1 MASDR
6 NINLLNEM
14 TQENTEAI
22 RRTVD
27 PIMRL
32 NQTNGSLAS
41 VQADNLNEVR
51 YLRNSLLQQTN
62 VANRLKD
69 SITKADKINTKAL
82 GQSITLKNIVDK
94 NSAAVEQSRVGYLR
108 AAEMFVDNFAAGI
121 RQTTGGTLKLSEQL
135 ILTGQN
141 LDSFRN
147 VNNRLLSQSGRN
159 YDAIGDF
166 NDAILETAET
176 YVISTDTLLKGVEKL
191 MKDIDQ
197 FSLFGPDV
205 AEKIAAATAD
215 TTGKL
220 AGLNNEALQSFF
232 KLLKPGLEGRATR
245 ELLGLQRLQEQMAR
259 GDVDGDMIANSIM
272 DVGRQLESIVAGR
285 TPDVGVEL
293 LKARGLNPEDSA
305 AIIGAY
311 RTLQSGDKT
320 SKDLLATQKEQTE
333 TIVNQT
339 ELANKYYQRIAPMTL
354 NAVTSLI
361 APTIMTAQILN
372 GIAAAQEA
380 GASIGSLAGF
390 GSGSPKKGPS
400 KAAGPFG
407 YMRSGLTMPSPQGGF
422 STLPPLLPGAGDKLI
437 VGETQKLG
445 RGFSRNIA
453 GLKGTLK
460 TGFSNVTTAIKGPLG
475 IGAGAAIASMISSQF
490 KNDSVI
496 GKSVEN
502 AGEFLTMAAVGKTLV
517 PGLDKKGSGKALG
530 VGALLSLADP
540 AFDYIQEKGDIQQGT
555 FADSVMDVERRKYQ
569 FAQYGSIGGFLGMA
583 IGGAAGFVYGAIEEI
598 LDVDGDRKLQKE
610 QLDELKKQN
619 KDKEREAT
627 QLQRAKNANSDFAL
641 MALVNKV
648 QESQSA
654 LLNAGNEKT
663 VEALNKLTE
672 AVLKGNQD
680 RKTIDAGRAAKDLT
694 K

>member
-1 MASDR
+1 
-6 NINLLNEM
+6 M
-14 TQENTEAI
+14 TQENTDAL

-32 NQTNGSLAS
+32 NQSAGNLAA
-41 VQADNLNEVR
+41 VQSDNLNEVR
-51 YLRNSLLQQTN
+51 YLRNTLLQQNN

-69 SITKADKINTKAL
+69 SIIKADKINTKAL
-82 GQSITLKNIVDK
+82 GQSITLRNIVDK

-147 VNNRLLSQSGRN
+147 VNNRLLSQSGKN

-166 NDAILETAET
+166 NDAILETADT

-245 ELLGLQRLQEQMAR
+245 ELLGLQGLQERMAR

-305 AIIGAY
+305 ALIGAY
-311 RTLQSGDKT
+311 RTLQTGEGT
-320 SKDLLATQKEQTE
+320 SKSMLATQEEQTQ
-333 TIVNQT
+333 TLKNQT
-339 ELANKYYQRIAPMTL
+339 ELANKYYEKIAPQTL
-354 NAVTSLI
+354 FATVALLK
-361 APTIMTAQILN
+361 PVMQTAQLMNVVAAGIEGKQSLGTLAGLSADKSGGLKIDPKTFTQAGLAHQN
-372 GIAAAQEA
+372 VMMQPGIVISQATQTQTRTLGKRFSDSIGNLVNQTKKGFGSLKDIISNPKRLAAGPVGMGGIAIGGQMLA
-380 GASIGSLAGF
+380 GQFGEEGAEASIGKGIGRVSEMAGMISTAQTLIPKLGSLTPGGMVGMAVGGLADTVDELAGF
-390 GSGSPKKGPS
+390 E
-400 KAAGPFG
+400 
-407 YMRSGLTMPSPQGGF
+407 QGGTGD
-422 STLPPLLPGAGDKLI
+422 SLTDVAKYAGY
-437 VGETQKLG
+437 
-445 RGFSRNIA
+445 
-453 GLKGTLK
+453 
-460 TGFSNVTTAIKGPLG
+460 
-475 IGAGAAIASMISSQF
+475 GAAIGSI
-490 KNDSVI
+490 VPGI
-496 GKSVEN
+496 G
-502 AGEFLTMAAVGKTLV
+502 TAVGAVGGVIVGGMAELFDFD
-517 PGLDKKGSGKALG
+517 GDKKIQKAQL
-530 VGALLSLADP
+530 
-540 AFDYIQEKGDIQQGT
+540 
-555 FADSVMDVERRKYQ
+555 
-569 FAQYGSIGGFLGMA
+569 
-583 IGGAAGFVYGAIEEI
+583 EE
-598 LDVDGDRKLQKE
+598 LE
-610 QLDELKKQN
+610 KQN
-619 KDKEREAT
+619 KAKEREAM
-627 QLQRAKNANSDFAL
+627 QLQRAKNAKSDFAL

-654 LLNAGNEKT
+654 LLNAGNQQT
-663 VEALNKLTE
+663 LDALQKLTE
-672 AVLKGNQD
+672 AVQAGNRD
-680 RKTIDAGRAAKDLT
+680 RKIIDAGRGSKDLN